1 MALTRPR
8 YSQIYD
14 TDYKQSVR
22 VATTEDVGNLLA
34 TGNMTN
40 TIDGKSLAVADRIL
54 VKDQSDIKQNGIYRV
69 VTAGTGSDGTWV
81 RALDA
86 DASDKVTSGMT
97 TTVAEGDT
105 HISKTFKLSTPDP
118 ITLGV
123 TGLTFI
129 NPFVAGTAAGG
140 NTQIQFNDSGVAGAT
155 AGLTFNKTG
164 NVLTVG
170 GNINVTGSIL
180 PSANITY
187 DLGSPT
193 QRWRDGWFSGTTIH
207 IGTESMSVGTD
218 GTWAFTSGGS
228 TVQLGIDADFNPPNA
243 NISGNVTATNYLF
256 ANGTPVMTVVGTMI
270 SVANTAMKG
279 YADSAVSTLTSNAA
293 VQAGDIATLY
303 ANVGVQSGS
312 IVTANTAMKGY
323 VDAVTTAWTAN
334 AGAQS
339 GAIASTNTAITTANT
354 AMKGYVDGQI
364 TSLVNGSP
372 STLDTLNELASAL
385 GNDANLSVT
394 LTSLIGNVQANV
406 TSANTA
412 MKGYVDAI
420 NTTLT
425 SNAAVQSGAIDSA
438 TTAITTAN
446 TAMKGYVDSGLTAR
460 VTSVSGTAPVT
471 SSGGTTPAISMAAAT
486 ASANGY
492 MTSTYASKLDGIAAG
507 ATNVTNTNQ
516 LTNGAG
522 FVTASVTLTTAAQP
536 NITST
541 GTLTGLTLSGTITGK
556 TGTGGNVAASN
567 DSGSMSVRG
576 DSTNAAVISFHR
588 PGAYAI
594 NMGLDTDNVFK
605 IGGWSDGASTYRM
618 QVTSAGVITG
628 TATTAR
634 YADLAEVYRSD
645 RNYIPGTVLVFGGTS
660 EVTVSL
666 ISHDTKV
673 IGVVSTNPAYLMNSE
688 LEGVAVALQGRVPC
702 RVLGPVVK
710 GDRVVT
716 SDVRGVA
723 ERLDM
728 TKYQPGCII
737 GKALDSV
744 PDGEIATIE
753 VVVGR
758 N

>member
-1 MALTRPR
+1 
-8 YSQIYD
+8 
-14 TDYKQSVR
+14 
-22 VATTEDVGNLLA
+22 
-34 TGNMTN
+34 
-40 TIDGKSLAVADRIL
+40 
-54 VKDQSDIKQNGIYRV
+54 
-69 VTAGTGSDGTWV
+69 
-81 RALDA
+81 
-86 DASDKVTSGMT
+86 
-97 TTVAEGDT
+97 
-105 HISKTFKLSTPDP
+105 
-118 ITLGV
+118 
-123 TGLTFI
+123 
-129 NPFVAGTAAGG
+129 
-140 NTQIQFNDSGVAGAT
+140 
-155 AGLTFNKTG
+155 
-164 NVLTVG
+164 
-170 GNINVTGSIL
+170 
-180 PSANITY
+180 
-187 DLGSPT
+187 
-193 QRWRDGWFSGTTIH
+193 
-207 IGTESMSVGTD
+207 
-218 GTWAFTSGGS
+218 
-228 TVQLGIDADFNPPNA
+228 
-243 NISGNVTATNYLF
+243 
-256 ANGTPVMTVVGTMI
+256 
-270 SVANTAMKG
+270 
-279 YADSAVSTLTSNAA
+279 
-293 VQAGDIATLY
+293 
-303 ANVGVQSGS
+303 
-312 IVTANTAMKGY
+312 
-323 VDAVTTAWTAN
+323 
-334 AGAQS
+334 
-339 GAIASTNTAITTANT
+339 
-354 AMKGYVDGQI
+354 
-364 TSLVNGSP
+364 
-372 STLDTLNELASAL
+372 
-385 GNDANLSVT
+385 
-394 LTSLIGNVQANV
+394 
-406 TSANTA
+406 
-412 MKGYVDAI
+412 
-420 NTTLT
+420 
-425 SNAAVQSGAIDSA
+425 
-438 TTAITTAN
+438 
-446 TAMKGYVDSGLTAR
+446 MKGYVDSGLTAR

-710 GDRVVT
+710 VDRVFT

>member
-8 YSQIYD
+8 Y
-14 TDYKQSVR
+14 
-22 VATTEDVGNLLA
+22 NLLA
-34 TGNMTN
+34 TGNMVD
-40 TIDGKSLAVADRIL
+40 TIDGKLLAVADRIL
-54 VKDQSDIKQNGIYRV
+54 VKDQADAKQNGIYRV
-69 VTAGTGSDGTWV
+69 VTVGTGGNGTWI
-81 RALDA
+81 RSTDA
-86 DASDKVTSGMT
+86 DANGVGKVTSGMT
-97 TTVAEGDT
+97 TTVAEGD
-105 HISKTFKLSTPDP
+105 INVSKTYKLSTPDP
-118 ITLGV
+118 ITIGV

-129 NPFVAGTAAGG
+129 NPFVAGSAAGA
-140 NTQIQFNDSGVAGAT
+140 NTQVQFNDGGVAGAS

-164 NVLTVG
+164 NVLSIG

-180 PSANITY
+180 PTANITY

-193 QRWRDGWFSGTTIH
+193 QRWREGWFSGSTIH
-207 IGTESMSVGTD
+207 IGSESISVDGNGKWTFTTD
-218 GTWAFTSGGS
+218 GAA
-228 TVQLGIDADFNPPNA
+228 VELGKNTDFNPPNA
-243 NISGNVTATNYLF
+243 NVSGNVTATNYLF
-256 ANGTPVMTVVGTMI
+256 ANGTPLMTLVNTMI
-270 SVANTAMKG
+270 DVANTAMKG
-279 YADSAVSTLTSNAA
+279 YADSAVLTLTSNAA

-303 ANVGVQSGS
+303 ANAGVQSGS

-339 GAIASTNTAITTANT
+339 GAIDSATTAITTANT

-425 SNAAVQSGAIDSA
+425 SNAAVQSDAIASA

-522 FVTASVTLTTAAQP
+522 FVTASVTLTTAAQT
-536 NITST
+536 NITSV

-556 TGTGGNVAASN
+556 TGTGGTVAASN

-634 YADLAEVYRSD
+634 YADLAEVYASD
-645 RNYIPGTVLVFGGTS
+645 RNYIPGTVVVFGGTS

-666 ISHDTKV
+666 TSHDTKV
-673 IGVVSTNPAYLMNSE
+673 AGVVSTNPAYLMNSE